1 MGLLIPEPKCGLTKR
16 IDEYYYVGMSTMPRD
31 LEKFIKQFLKTE
43 FDIEEMPTAQ
53 EVLELIEK
61 KLRALGYWT
70 GMYRSNVLYL
80 EFERDLSKYDIYICD
95 HGDS

>member
-31 LEKFIKQFLKTE
+31 LKKFIEQFLKTE
-43 FDIEEMPTAQ
+43 IDIEEIPTP
-53 EVLELIEK
+53 EDVLGLIEK

-70 GMYRSNVLYL
+70 EMYRSNVLYL
-80 EFERDLSKYDIYICD
+80 EFERDLSKYDIWIAD
-95 HGDS
+95 K